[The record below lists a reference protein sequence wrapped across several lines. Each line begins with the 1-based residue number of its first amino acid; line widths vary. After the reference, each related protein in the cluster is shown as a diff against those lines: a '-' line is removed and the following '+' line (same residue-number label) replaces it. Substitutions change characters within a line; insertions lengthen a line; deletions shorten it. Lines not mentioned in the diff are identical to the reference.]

1 MMVLCDINIFIYVFN
16 GNIVIID
23 ELNKIGFLNIIFFV
37 VIVMELY
44 QGMGNKVELDQ
55 MKK

>member
-1 MMVLCDINIFIYVFN
+1 MVLCDINIFIYVFN

-44 QGMGNKVELDQ
+44 
-55 MKK
+55 